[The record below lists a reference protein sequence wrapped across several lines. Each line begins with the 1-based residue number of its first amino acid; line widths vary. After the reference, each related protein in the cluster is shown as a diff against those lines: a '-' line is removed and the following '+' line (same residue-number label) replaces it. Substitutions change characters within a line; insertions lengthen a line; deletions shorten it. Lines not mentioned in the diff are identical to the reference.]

1 MDKPISG
8 IRREHALRGFTESET
23 DPDPLKQFDAWFDE
37 AVKADLPDPSA
48 MALATVGADGRP
60 ALRMVLLKGFGPRGF
75 VFYTNYESRKGRE
88 LTRTP
93 QVAACFWWDGLDRQ
107 VRIEG
112 TVERLASEES
122 DAYFQTRRRDSQL
135 AAWAS
140 QQSTVLENRVVLER
154 QLKEF
159 AVEYEDKPVPRPPN
173 WGGYRIHPNT
183 IEFWQGCQHRLH
195 DRLRYA
201 RQDDGSWLLE
211 RLSP

>member
-8 IRREHALRGFTESET
+8 IHREHALRGLTESEAN
-23 DPDPLKQFDAWFDE
+23 PDPLKQFDAWFDE
-37 AVKADLPDPSA
+37 AVKANLPDPSA

-88 LTRTP
+88 LTKNP
-93 QVAACFWWDGLDRQ
+93 QVAASFWWDGLDRQ

-112 TVERLASEES
+112 SVEPLTPEES
-122 DAYFQTRRRDSQL
+122 DAYFQTRRRESQL

-140 QQSTVLENRVVLER
+140 RQSTVLENRVVLER
-154 QLKEF
+154 QLKEL
-159 AVEYEDKPVPRPPN
+159 AVQHQDKPVSRPPN
-173 WGGYRIHPNT
+173 WGGYRIHPST
-183 IEFWQGCQHRLH
+183 IEFWQGRQHRLH

>member
-8 IRREHALRGFTESET
+8 IWRQHALRGFVESEA

-37 AVKADLPDPSA
+37 AVKANLPDPSA
-48 MALATVGADGRP
+48 MALATVGADRRP

-88 LTRTP
+88 LAENP

-112 TVERLASEES
+112 SVEQLSPEES
-122 DAYFQTRRRDSQL
+122 DAYFQTRRRESQL

-140 QQSTVLENRVVLER
+140 EQSTTLDSRATLER
-154 QLKEF
+154 RFKEL
-159 AVEYEDKPVPRPPN
+159 ETQHKDKPVTRPPH
-173 WGGYRIHPNT
+173 WGGFRIRPTT
-183 IEFWQGCQHRLH
+183 IEFWQGRQQRLH
-195 DRLRYA
+195 DRLRY
-201 RQDDGSWLLE
+201 RRGDDGTWVLE